1 MGRHRAI
8 DPNEPFE
15 HPHVTGETRPAVIKE
30 NLDAI
35 RAKEAEE
42 RDRVVRER
50 GQSKN

>member
-1 MGRHRAI
+1 MGKHRAI

-15 HPHVTGETRPAVIKE
+15 HPHVIGETRPAVIKE

-35 RAKEAEE
+35 QAKEAQE